1 MADRSFIK
9 VVKFGGSSLADA
21 EHFKKAA
28 DIILSDPTRRY
39 VVPSAPGKCAAD
51 NRKVI
56 WVEVKEKCQ
65 KYWISQP
72 FVNLSEDT
80 VLQLYAELFD

>member
-1 MADRSFIK
+1 HTNLRKTPSLHLK
-9 VVKFGGSSLADA
+9 SQGVVEK
-21 EHFKKAA
+21 
-28 DIILSDPTRRY
+28 
-39 VVPSAPGKCAAD
+39 GKCLKLTGRFAAD

-65 KYWISQP
+65 KYWSSLP

-80 VLQLYAELFD
+80 VLLLYAELFAE